1 MKKIV
6 LSLVF
11 GLATITAF
19 AQELTFEKTT
29 HDFQKITYAGDGTY
43 EFVFKNTGDKPLI
56 ITKSKGSCGCTV
68 PVWPKEPI
76 MPGESNHIKVKYDTK
91 RPGSFTK
98 TVTVTSNSVTG
109 KLVPNDTSGQ
119 TTERLTI
126 KGKVGPKPS
135 IEEQQL
141 LDDSQSP
148 MSPIAN

>member
-29 HDFQKITYAGDGTY
+29 HDFQKIAYAGDGTY

-76 MPGESNHIKVKYDTK
+76 MPGQSNAIKVKYDTK
-91 RPGSFTK
+91 RPGTFTK
-98 TVTVTSNSVTG
+98 SVTVTSNSLTG

-119 TTERLTI
+119 TTSRLTI

-135 IEEQQL
+135 VQEQEL
-141 LDDSQSP
+141 LDDTQSP